1 MARKDVDLVIRARDE
16 AAKVVDKITA
26 SLNEFVSA
34 QASLDSRA
42 KRTESSLSQL
52 GSALAALDKAVGTL
66 DIGARLSDDLGRAA
80 SAIDRLE
87 QQAAGTQGE
96 LRNLSRELE
105 RQTAISGRYEQKL
118 NGAAAALEKQRAAVS
133 RAKTEQAEL
142 TRATQQAEAA
152 QAKAAARQARL
163 PEIIARQSE
172 AVARATQRYA
182 ELAREIEATAK
193 PGKTLQAN
201 LEAAS
206 KAVTRQ
212 EAALAE
218 LRAELAS
225 VNSAQRAAGAA
236 AAIFAGQAERA
247 AANLARQERA
257 LTKISENY
265 TELGVKGRAASQQQ
279 AAVESSVARVTTA
292 LARQN
297 AQIEQA
303 EDDFVQLAQAA
314 GQADRALEELSRQ
327 SLGNLKGELDLQR
340 RAMLEAK
347 REYVGLT
354 QAATALAGEIRTSEA
369 PTQEMAQ
376 RFELLKARAAA
387 AKAEYLEQRQ
397 ALELLGRA
405 YRAAGTDLSSLQ
417 AAQARFAQ
425 VQQQSGAAIA
435 ASRGSLAQQTTQIN
449 RLIEQTRRATA
460 ENERLNGSFR
470 AGSGALSSAA
480 SSTSTLSQAYR
491 QLYGDSR
498 QALSFTQ
505 RLRGEVLALIAA
517 YGGLFG
523 VIDLLNRTV
532 QAYQTLEAA
541 QARLNVAN
549 EGDIAQSAQDL
560 DFLRRS
566 ANRLGVDLGTL
577 ANEYSKFA
585 IATQGTNLEGQATRR
600 IFLAVSEAARVNR
613 ASQEQ
618 LAGTFVALTQIVSKG
633 SVSMEELRQQLGDR
647 LPGAVQI
654 LADALDL
661 PVAKLIEL
669 ISQGQISSDALLPF
683 AEELDRRFASQLPAS
698 LESTTVALG
707 RLQNAA
713 FQALLAF
720 GEAGFIESFTDLAN
734 QLTETLQSADFATF
748 SANVSAALSVL
759 IDGLSFLAEN
769 FQLVVAAVGGFLGLK
784 IAPFLIVLGA
794 RLGEV
799 AGTARLVAAG
809 AASATGPLATMGG
822 AAAGAATRV
831 GLLSAAI
838 RTLLSATG
846 VGLLIAGGAAL
857 FTFLQTEADTA
868 TEALVEHQRIVDQ
881 VRDAY
886 DRVGGAANEWRQA
899 VQGVT
904 ATEAVESLR
913 RLREGLVAVRRD
925 FNTAIFNDG
934 SSNLQRILG
943 LSAFTGVSRAYEDA
957 IRAIIAQWDDG
968 QINAEELRS
977 KIDEVNRQ
985 FDDGSAASRR
995 YANELIQIANQAVE
1009 LEGAVEEASS
1019 VVQAFEGDTEAAGD
1033 ALEDLSNTARRTG
1046 PTIEEELAAKTERFN
1061 AAMLE
1066 LRGTIPQVKAELDR
1080 LADSEAIDTLMRTA
1094 IEAASSWGDVV
1105 TAITTAGEAQRAL
1118 QNETVNSA
1126 LSGSLV
1132 DRIIGVESAGN
1143 PTARNP
1149 RSSATGLG
1157 QFIESTWL
1165 NLFQKY
1171 FPDRARGMSEPAI
1184 LALRN
1189 DPGISRTM
1197 VELYTRE
1204 LATSLARANLPVTD
1218 ANIYLSYFLGPA
1230 DAQRVLRANPNTP
1243 VQGLIQQSSINAN
1256 PTILG
1261 GGVTAGQVIQRVGGS
1276 VGNVTSEQLD
1286 LAEQVLD
1293 VERRQT
1299 EELVKQADEALRRS
1313 QEQRQRTQERI
1324 AENEFEIQQQ
1334 GRLAAGQ
1341 DRQAAIEE
1349 ALREA
1354 RRENPAITAEELA
1367 LIERQTGALFDQER
1381 AISGAQT
1388 GRERAQAAE
1397 QEINNLLAQRS
1408 ALEEQMDL
1416 ARQAGDQSTEEQLRA
1431 KVAEVNAELTAAI
1444 QNARDLWAAVGGS
1457 EAEAALAR
1465 LETARIQTERYGQG
1479 IEKVYLDWTRV
1490 ADLLVGGL
1498 SNAFDQ
1504 FAKAV
1509 AEGENPLVAL
1519 RNAFL
1524 QFASDFL
1531 LQIAQM
1537 IIQQAVFNALQGAFG
1552 GTAFGAR
1559 IGFGHTGG
1567 IVGSRRVGSGNGSRV
1582 VNPAIFA
1589 GAMRYHEGGIIGLR
1603 PGEVPIIAEKGEA
1616 MLTEDDP
1623 FHPNN
1628 RGKLST
1634 GGGSTTNTRII
1645 NAIDGASFLAAALAS
1660 EEGEQVILNWMRA
1673 NSDAVSA
1680 TRGG

>member
-1 MARKDVDLVIRARDE
+1 MARRDVDLVIRARDE
-16 AAKVVDKITA
+16 AAKIVDKITD
-26 SLNEFVSA
+26 SLNEFVAA
-34 QASLDSRA
+34 QASLDTRA
-42 KRTESSLSQL
+42 KRTESSLGQL
-52 GSALAALDKAVGTL
+52 GSALAALDKAVGSL
-66 DIGARLSDDLGRAA
+66 DIGQRLTDDLGRAA
-80 SAIDRLE
+80 SAISRLE
-87 QQAAGTQGE
+87 QEAAGTQGE

-118 NGAAAALEKQRAAVS
+118 NGASAALERQRAAVAK
-133 RAKTEQAEL
+133 AKTEQAEL

-163 PEIIARQSE
+163 PEIIARQE
-172 AVARATQRYA
+172 QAVARATARYNELSA
-182 ELAREIEATAK
+182 ELEATAK
-193 PGKTLQAN
+193 PGKTLQASF
-201 LEAAS
+201 EAAT
-206 KAVTRQ
+206 KAVARQ
-212 EAALAE
+212 EASLGE
-218 LRAELAS
+218 LRAELAAVS
-225 VNSAQRAAGAA
+225 GSQRAAGAA

-257 LTKISENY
+257 LAKISENY
-265 TELGVKGRAASQQQ
+265 TELGVKGRAAAQQQ
-279 AAVESSVARVTTA
+279 ASVEASVGRLTTA
-292 LARQN
+292 LNRQN

-303 EDDFVQLAQAA
+303 EDDFVQLAAAA

-347 REYVGLT
+347 REYLGLT
-354 QAATALAGEIRTSEA
+354 QAATNLATEIRTSEA

-376 RFELLKARAAA
+376 RFALLKAQAAA

-397 ALELLGRA
+397 SLELLGRA
-405 YRAAGTDLSSLQ
+405 YRAAGSDLASLQ
-417 AAQARFAQ
+417 ATQARFAQ
-425 VQQQSGAAIA
+425 VQQQASAAIA
-435 ASRGSLAQQTTQIN
+435 ASRGALAQQSTQIN
-449 RLIEQTRRATA
+449 RLFNESGRAANETDRMFGSIRRGVPDMQRAATA
-460 ENERLNGSFR
+460 TTSL
-470 AGSGALSSAA
+470 AA
-480 SSTSTLSQAYR
+480 AYR

-498 QALSFTQ
+498 QALSLTQ
-505 RLRGEVLALIAA
+505 RLRGEVLSLVAA

-720 GEAGFIESFTDLAN
+720 GEAGFIESFTNLAR

-748 SANVSAALSVL
+748 SQNVSAALSTL
-759 IDGLSFLAEN
+759 IDGLSFLAAN

-784 IAPFLIVLGA
+784 IAPFLILLGS

-799 AGTARLVAAG
+799 AATARLVAAST
-809 AASATGPLATMGG
+809 AATAGPLAALGG

-831 GLLSAAI
+831 GLLTGAI
-838 RTLLSATG
+838 RVLLSSTG
-846 VGLLIAGGAAL
+846 IGLLIAGGAAL
-857 FTFLQTEADTA
+857 FTFLQAEADAA
-868 TEALVEHQRIVDQ
+868 TDALVEHQRIVDQ

-886 DRVGGAANEWRQA
+886 DRVGGAARDWRDA
-899 VQGVT
+899 VEGVT

-913 RLREGLVAVRRD
+913 RLREGLEETRKD
-925 FNTAIFNDG
+925 FQTTLFNDG
-934 SSNLQRILG
+934 SSDLQRILG
-943 LSAFTGVSRAYEDA
+943 LSAFTGVSRAYESA
-957 IRAIIAQWDDG
+957 IRTIIEQWQAG
-968 QINAEELRS
+968 TINAEQLRS
-977 KIDEVNRQ
+977 QIDEVNQQ
-985 FDDGSAASRR
+985 FDDGSAAARR
-995 YANELIQIANQAVE
+995 FANDLIASANRAVE
-1009 LEGAVEEASS
+1009 LEEKIGEAEL
-1019 VVQAFEGDTEAAGD
+1019 VVRAFNDEVTDSQEALDGLA
-1033 ALEDLSNTARRTG
+1033 NTARATG

-1061 AAMLE
+1061 AALLE
-1066 LRGTIPQVKAELDR
+1066 IRQTIPEVKEELDR
-1080 LADSEAIDTLMRTA
+1080 LASSEAIDTLMRTA
-1094 IEAASSWGDVV
+1094 IEAASSWSEVV
-1105 TAITTAGEAQRAL
+1105 TAITTAGDAQRAL
-1118 QNETVNSA
+1118 QDQAVNTG

-1132 DRIIGVESAGN
+1132 DRIIGVESAGV

-1149 RSSATGLG
+1149 NSTATGLG

-1165 NLFQKY
+1165 NLFEKY
-1171 FPDRARGMSEPAI
+1171 FPDRAAGMSRGAI
-1184 LALRN
+1184 LALRT

-1218 ANIYLSYFLGPA
+1218 SNIYLSYFLGPG
-1230 DAQRVLRANPNTP
+1230 DAQRVLRADPNTP
-1243 VQGLIQQSSINAN
+1243 LQGLINPGSITANASV
-1256 PTILG
+1256 LG
-1261 GGVTAGQVIQRVGGS
+1261 GGATAADAIRFAQRKVG
-1276 VGNVTSEQLD
+1276 TSAQELD
-1286 LAEQVLD
+1286 IAEQVLD

-1313 QEQRQRTQERI
+1313 EEQRTRTQERI
-1324 AENEFEIQQQ
+1324 ADNEFEIQQQ

-1388 GRERAQAAE
+1388 GRERAQEAE
-1397 QEINNLLAQRS
+1397 QEINNLLTQRS

-1431 KVAEVNAELTAAI
+1431 KVAEINAELAAAI
-1444 QNARDLWAAVGGS
+1444 QNAKNLWAAVGGS

-1465 LETARIQTERYGQG
+1465 LETARLQTERYGQG

-1567 IVGSRRVGSGNGSRV
+1567 IVGSSRVGSGNGSRV
-1582 VNPAIFA
+1582 VNPAIFSTA
-1589 GAMRYHEGGIIGLR
+1589 LRYHEGGIIGLR

-1616 MLTEDDP
+1616 MLTADDP
-1623 FHPNN
+1623 YHPNN
-1628 RGKLST
+1628 RAKLNT
-1634 GGGSTTNTRII
+1634 GGSGTLNARII

-1660 EEGEQVILNWMRA
+1660 EEGEQVLLNWMTA
-1673 NSDAVSA
+1673 NRDAVSA
-1680 TRGG
+1680 TGGG